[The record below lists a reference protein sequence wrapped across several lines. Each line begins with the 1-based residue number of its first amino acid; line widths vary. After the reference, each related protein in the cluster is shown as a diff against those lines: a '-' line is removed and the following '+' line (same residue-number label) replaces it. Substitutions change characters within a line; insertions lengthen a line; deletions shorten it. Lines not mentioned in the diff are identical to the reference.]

1 MSAEDVMETQS
12 LQQRENRNPRTIE
25 EARTLVR
32 HVESLFMPWN
42 IDALVDGFTD
52 DCTVR
57 FGTLPEF
64 RGRTA
69 LREFFT
75 TRSAKQKD
83 YRLRK
88 HLRVLAD
95 DAMTNV
101 WEGEWQDAATGVAM
115 KGFGVELWILRDGK
129 IAVWEAAFNVAR
141 ADQTG
146 GVAEMLR

>member
-1 MSAEDVMETQS
+1 MEAQPVR
-12 LQQRENRNPRTIE
+12 QHEARNPRTAE
-25 EARTLVR
+25 EGRSLVK

-57 FGTLPEF
+57 FGTVPEMH
-64 RGRTA
+64 GRTA

-75 TRSAKQKD
+75 ARSAKQKD

-88 HLRVLAD
+88 QFRALVG
-95 DAMTNV
+95 DAITNV
-101 WEGEWQDAATGVAM
+101 WDGAWQDATTGAAM

-141 ADQTG
+141 ADDVG
-146 GVAEMLR
+146 GVTDMLR